1 LDINY
6 TADLSFTSIDLS
18 MEKAHSDVG
27 TEYSISQLSKEFDIT
42 TRSIR
47 HYEDIGLLSPA
58 RRGQTRIYRQA
69 DRTRLRLILR
79 GKRLG
84 LSLED
89 SREIID
95 MYEPGKT
102 NIDQLKKLIDAIQ
115 VQRDKLNQQLNDISK
130 LLKDLNQAEADCID
144 ALKTN
149 GRQ

>member
-1 LDINY
+1 MVKAAQQNSGPDI
-6 TADLSFTSIDLS
+6 SI
-18 MEKAHSDVG
+18 
-27 TEYSISQLSKEFDIT
+27 EYSISQLSKEFDVT

-47 HYEDIGLLSPA
+47 HYEDLDLLSPA
-58 RRGQTRIYRQA
+58 RRGQTRIYSQA
-69 DRTRLRLILR
+69 DRTRLRLIMR

-102 NIDQLKKLIDAIQ
+102 KVEGLKKLIDAIQ
-115 VQRDKLNQQLNDISK
+115 LQRSKLNQQLDDISK

-144 ALKTN
+144 AIKTN
-149 GRQ
+149 GSQ

>member
-1 LDINY
+1 MAKEAAKGSD
-6 TADLSFTSIDLS
+6 TS
-18 MEKAHSDVG
+18 
-27 TEYSISQLSKEFDIT
+27 TEYSISQLAKEFNVT

-47 HYEDIGLLSPA
+47 HYEDVGLLSPT
-58 RRGQTRIYRQA
+58 RSGQTRIYTQA

-102 NIDQLKKLIDAIQ
+102 NVDQLKKLIDAIQ
-115 VQRDKLNQQLNDISK
+115 LQRNKLNQQLDDISK
-130 LLKDLNQAEADCID
+130 LLKDLNRAEADCID
-144 ALKTN
+144 ALKAN
-149 GRQ
+149 GNQ